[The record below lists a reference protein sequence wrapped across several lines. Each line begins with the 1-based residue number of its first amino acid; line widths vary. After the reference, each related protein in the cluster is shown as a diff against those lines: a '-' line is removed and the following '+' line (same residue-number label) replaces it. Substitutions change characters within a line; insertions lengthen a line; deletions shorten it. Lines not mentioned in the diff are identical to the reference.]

1 MRYEDSGLTE
11 TIAADS
17 DEDNSFKAQC
27 EVGWYASRE
36 REESSVRSEAT
47 SVRSKATSDVD
58 GAIPAGTLSGSS
70 GVAHSGVGSGAM
82 AGKGFDPSGVGV
94 QSFGLSYRLE
104 TMAEALNEEDS
115 VDNLFPTQSSV
126 KLVDSFREQ
135 AGRLVYG
142 RGNNHTDVTAPFLPA
157 VMTKVS
163 HICQCLW
170 KSSCV

>member
-1 MRYEDSGLTE
+1 MLISLHLQNTDGTFTVRYEDSGRIE

-17 DEDNSFKAQC
+17 DQDNSFKAQC

-36 REESSVRSEAT
+36 REES

-82 AGKGFDPSGVGV
+82 
-94 QSFGLSYRLE
+94 
-104 TMAEALNEEDS
+104 T
-115 VDNLFPTQSSV
+115 
-126 KLVDSFREQ
+126 
-135 AGRLVYG
+135 GRLVYG
-142 RGNNHTDVTAPFLPA
+142 RGNNHTDVAAPFLPA

-163 HICQCLW
+163 NIC
-170 KSSCV
+170 